1 MERFV
6 RATAPVGKLDFLLKL
21 AVFLLI
27 CGVLNH
33 VRDIIQD
40 GPGNHSSFWKNLWDA
55 SFTAL
60 PMCTFALLLIGHL
73 HSLQKRLY
81 LQATQDLLTGLH
93 NRRWFIDNSAD
104 RLAPDQALLIAD
116 IDRFKAINDT
126 FGHETGDRCL
136 QQMARHLRSTLR
148 QSDLCARVGGE
159 EFAILLNDVT
169 RDTTETIA
177 ERVSAGFEFA
187 ATLDETL
194 LVTASVGVCAD
205 AVSRDEAF
213 KLADRAVYHA
223 KAQGRAR
230 YAIGPPSVEGVVNG
244 FQPATA

>member
-1 MERFV
+1 M
-6 RATAPVGKLDFLLKL
+6 GKLDFLFKL
-21 AVFLLI
+21 GIFLMI

-40 GPGNHSSFWKNLWDA
+40 GAGHSSFWKNLADA

-81 LQATQDLLTGLH
+81 LQATRDLLTGLH
-93 NRRWFIDNSAD
+93 NRRWFMDNSAD
-104 RLAPDQALLIAD
+104 HISLGQALLIAD

-136 QQMARHLRSTLR
+136 QEMAQHLRKTLR
-148 QSDLCARVGGE
+148 QSDACARIGGE
-159 EFAILLNDVT
+159 EFAILLNDVS
-169 RDTTETIA
+169 REITETIA

-187 ATLDETL
+187 ATPNETL
-194 LVTASVGVCAD
+194 VVTSSVGVCAD

-213 KLADRAVYHA
+213 KVADQAVYRA
-223 KAQGRAR
+223 KAAGRAR
-230 YAIGPPSVEGVVNG
+230 YIMAPPSADGGSAKELRSAV
-244 FQPATA
+244 A